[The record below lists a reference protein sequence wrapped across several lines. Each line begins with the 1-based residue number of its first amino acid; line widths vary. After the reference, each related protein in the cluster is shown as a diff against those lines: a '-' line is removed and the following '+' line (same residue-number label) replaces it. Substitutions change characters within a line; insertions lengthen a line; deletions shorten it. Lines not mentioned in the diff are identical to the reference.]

1 MCLEFNV
8 SPINRFGLRWHS
20 YCNYQVNAIF
30 MALKKLLQ
38 IFVALFPFQNCIL
51 NLAADSR
58 MDILLTHGYF
68 LYDDPKEQ
76 AIMKPYP
83 TLGLLYISAYLKQK
97 NFAVEIFDSTFAEKN
112 QFVDLL
118 ITKKPKLV
126 GIYSNLMTKF
136 NVLEMI
142 RQAKTQNCI
151 VIVGGPDPPYYA
163 EQYLDF
169 GADVVVIGE
178 GEETLQ
184 ELIPIL
190 SSGKLEPLAT
200 VPGIVFKDER
210 GQVQRTPAR
219 DLLPNIDMLP
229 LPDRATID
237 LQKYVEV
244 WRQHHGMG
252 AVSLITSRGCPYSCT
267 WCSHS
272 VYGKT
277 LRKRSAHLV
286 ADEVEEIL
294 ATYHPDMLWY
304 ADDVFNINHKWFFE
318 YAAELKRRDLKILF
332 ECICRADRMNEEIV
346 RTLKEMGCFRVWIGS
361 ESGSQRLL
369 DAMKRG
375 VKAEQVQ
382 TMTRLAKRYGIE
394 TGMFLMWGFEDET
407 RNDIETTIAHVKKA
421 NPDLVL
427 TTVSYPIKGT
437 EYYNRMAEQNI
448 VVTNGAWQNSNDRD
462 YRVRGRHSQRYYD
475 FVNRRMYSELALAR
489 LQGNGN
495 GNLVRQIKARVNA
508 RLGKLGMA
516 ITAHEKE
523 A

>member
-1 MCLEFNV
+1 
-8 SPINRFGLRWHS
+8 
-20 YCNYQVNAIF
+20 
-30 MALKKLLQ
+30 
-38 IFVALFPFQNCIL
+38 
-51 NLAADSR
+51 

-68 LYDDPKEQ
+68 LCGDAKEQ

-112 QFVDLL
+112 QFVNLL
-118 ITKKPKLV
+118 STKRPKIV

-142 RQAKTQNCI
+142 RQAKERSCA

-163 EQYLDF
+163 EQYLNF

-178 GEETLQ
+178 GEEALQ

-190 SSGKLEPLAT
+190 SSGKTEQLSA
-200 VPGIVFKDER
+200 VAGIVFKDER
-210 GQVQRTPAR
+210 GQIQHTAAR
-219 DLLPNIDMLP
+219 NLMPDLDVLP
-229 LPDRATID
+229 LPDRAAID
-237 LQKYVEV
+237 QQKYIEV
-244 WRQHHGMG
+244 WRRHHGMG

-272 VYGKT
+272 VFGKT
-277 LRKRSAHLV
+277 LRKRSAALV

-294 ATYHPDMLWY
+294 AAYHPDMLWY

-318 YAAELKRRDLKILF
+318 YSAELKRRHLKIPF

-382 TMTRLAKRYGIE
+382 AMTRLAKRHGIE
-394 TGMFLMWGFEDET
+394 TGMFLMWGFEDEN
-407 RNDIETTIAHVKKA
+407 RDDIELTIEHVKKA
-421 NPDLVL
+421 NPDFVL

-437 EYYNRMAEQNI
+437 EYYNRMAEQNAI
-448 VVTNGAWQNSNDRD
+448 VANGAWQSSNDRD
-462 YRVRGRHSQRYYD
+462 YRIAGRHSKRYYG
-475 FVNRRMYSELALAR
+475 FVNRWMHSELALAR
-489 LQGNGN
+489 LQENGN
-495 GNLVRQIKARVNA
+495 NGWLRRAKARMQA
-508 RLGKLGMA
+508 EIGKLGMA
-516 ITAHEKE
+516 LTAKQKE

>member
-1 MCLEFNV
+1 
-8 SPINRFGLRWHS
+8 
-20 YCNYQVNAIF
+20 
-30 MALKKLLQ
+30 
-38 IFVALFPFQNCIL
+38 
-51 NLAADSR
+51 

-68 LYDDPKEQ
+68 LYEDPKERQ
-76 AIMKPYP
+76 IMKPYP
-83 TLGLLYISAYLKQK
+83 PLGLLYLSAYLKQK
-97 NFAVEIFDSTFAEKN
+97 NFAVEIFDGTFAEKK
-112 QFVDLL
+112 QFVNLL
-118 ITKKPKLV
+118 AAPQPKIV

-142 RQAKTQNCI
+142 RQAKAQNCL

-178 GEETLQ
+178 GEQALE

-190 SSGKLEPLAT
+190 IVEKFEQLKNIA
-200 VPGIVFKDER
+200 GIAFKDQF
-210 GQVQRTPAR
+210 GQIQRTPAR
-219 DLLPNIDMLP
+219 ELMPNLDALPF
-229 LPDRATID
+229 PDRAAID

-277 LRKRSAHLV
+277 LRKRSPALV
-286 ADEVEEIL
+286 VDEVEAIREK
-294 ATYHPDMLWY
+294 YHPDMLWY
-304 ADDVFNINHKWFFE
+304 ADDVFNINHKWLFE
-318 YAAELKRRDLKILF
+318 YAAELKRREIKIPF
-332 ECICRADRMNEEIV
+332 ECICRADRMNEDIV
-346 RTLKEMGCFRVWIGS
+346 ATLRDMGCFRVWIGS

-382 TMTRLAKRYGIE
+382 AMTRLAKRYGIE
-394 TGMFLMWGFEDET
+394 TGMFLMWGFEDEN
-407 RNDIETTIAHVKKA
+407 RDDIAQTVEHVKKA

-437 EYYNRMAEQNI
+437 EYYNRMAAQN
-448 VVTNGAWQNSNDRD
+448 VVVNNLPWETTNDRH
-462 YRVRGRHSQRYYD
+462 YKIRHRHSRRYYD
-475 FVNRRMYSELALAR
+475 FANRWMHGELKSAR
-489 LQGNGN
+489 LQENGN
-495 GNLVRQIKARVNA
+495 WMNRMKAKMNSRIG
-508 RLGKLGMA
+508 RLGMTL
-516 ITAHEKE
+516 TAHEEE

>member
-1 MCLEFNV
+1 
-8 SPINRFGLRWHS
+8 
-20 YCNYQVNAIF
+20 
-30 MALKKLLQ
+30 MALKNAVAN
-38 IFVALFPFQNCIL
+38 FVALFGFQNCIL
-51 NLAADSR
+51 NPATDSS
-58 MDILLTHGYF
+58 MDVLLTHGYF

-97 NFAVEIFDSTFAEKN
+97 NFAVEIFDSTFAEKKH
-112 QFVDLL
+112 FADLL
-118 ITKKPKLV
+118 ITKKPKII

-142 RQAKTQNCI
+142 RQAKVQNCL

-163 EQYLDF
+163 EQYLNF

-190 SSGKLEPLAT
+190 SSGKLERLAA
-200 VPGIVFKDER
+200 VAGIVFKDEKD
-210 GQVQRTPAR
+210 QMQRTPAR
-219 DLLPNIDMLP
+219 ALLPNLDVLP
-229 LPDRATID
+229 LPDRGAID
-237 LQKYVEV
+237 LQKYIDV

-286 ADEVEEIL
+286 AEEVEGIL

-318 YAAELKRRDLKILF
+318 YAAELKRRNLNIPF

-346 RTLKEMGCFRVWIGS
+346 RSLKEMGCLRVWIGS

-382 TMTRLAKRYGIE
+382 AMTRLAKRHGIE
-394 TGMFLMWGFEDET
+394 TGMFLMWGFEDEN
-407 RNDIETTIAHVKKA
+407 RDDIEMTIEHVKKA

-437 EYYNRMAEQNI
+437 EYYNRMAAQNA

-462 YRVRGRHSQRYYD
+462 YRIHGRHSRRYYD
-475 FVNRRMYSELALAR
+475 FVNRRMYGELALTR
-489 LQGNGN
+489 LQENGHN
-495 GNLVRQIKARVNA
+495 SLLRRTKARVNA
-508 RLGKLGMA
+508 QLGKLGMA
-516 ITAHEKE
+516 LTAKQKE